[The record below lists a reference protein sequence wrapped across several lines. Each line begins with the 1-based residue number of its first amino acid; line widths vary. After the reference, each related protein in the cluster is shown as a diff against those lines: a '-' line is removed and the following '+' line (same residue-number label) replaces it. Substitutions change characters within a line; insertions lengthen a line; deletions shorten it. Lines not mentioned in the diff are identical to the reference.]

1 MAGIIKIKVQNILD
15 NKEFF
20 INFIGD
26 ENDFDYYIENIK

>member
-1 MAGIIKIKVQNILD
+1 MAGTIKIKVQNILD

-26 ENDFDYYIENIK
+26 EKDFDTYIENIK